1 MDSTVLY
8 FHGFKSSSDS
18 SKARQF
24 KNFVADNTR
33 NTKVIIPDLK
43 DDFRMA
49 FKQIKYLIKE
59 SGSNIHFV
67 GSSLGGYYASFFAN
81 KNKCKCVLINPAIP
95 PLKDFDIYLGE
106 NENYDTKK
114 KFLIKKDDIE
124 FLRSKKYIKNHQN
137 MLILVESGDEVLDFH
152 KCVSFYK
159 GCFIDVFFGGDHSF
173 VSFNSKLLKIS
184 KFLDLN

>member
-24 KNFVADNTR
+24 KNFVADSTS

-49 FKQIKYLIKE
+49 FKQIKNLVKE

-95 PLKDFDIYLGE
+95 PLKDFEMHLGKNKNYSNGNKFIITKNDIDYIRSLSYKKILKPK
-106 NENYDTKK
+106 NLMKK
-114 KFLIKKDDIE
+114 KLIQ
-124 FLRSKKYIKNHQN
+124 SPH
-137 MLILVESGDEVLDFH
+137 
-152 KCVSFYK
+152 
-159 GCFIDVFFGGDHSF
+159 
-173 VSFNSKLLKIS
+173 
-184 KFLDLN
+184 